1 MAPFGMAM
9 HPHGPG
15 LNAHSGRVH
24 VNYADYVMGSMPA
37 LIGGGAMGLGPP
49 QPHVVQGGMGEPKRH
64 SAGKGGDS
72 PTGKKART
80 AGEVGPSNTSF
91 SDRIVTHVKS
101 ALTYHKTITPRHLLP
116 LTPLLFMWSQRN
128 QQAQSGGGNVEVKL
142 EPVDPFTAMK
152 PTLMER

>member
-1 MAPFGMAM
+1 MQHPPRPVQIPHMAPPMAPFGMAM

-15 LNAHSGRVH
+15 LNAHPGRVH

-72 PTGKKART
+72 PSGKKART
-80 AGEVGPSNTSF
+80 AGEVGPSITSF
-91 SDRIVTHVKS
+91 SPLSNRPFLKKE
-101 ALTYHKTITPRHLLP
+101 KTITVTSSPH
-116 LTPLLFMWSQRN
+116 TPLYAW
-128 QQAQSGGGNVEVKL
+128 
-142 EPVDPFTAMK
+142 
-152 PTLMER
+152 